1 MTSTKKAFVRV
12 IAVTMLASLAAAC
25 GGGEEKA
32 AKDDAA
38 ATASSGQQKK
48 PGDAAPAPAPVDD
61 GLANAVAVGKTA
73 AAVDL
78 RYGLSTKPAVGTPF
92 EVELAFTPRVHA
104 DSLEIEATGMPGLVI
119 ASGATAKFAPVKADE
134 RYSAKVLLQVTQ
146 TGLYYIGVTAK
157 LTTQVQT
164 DARTFSVPVVVGAMP
179 AAEKPAVAAAPGETV
194 KATPAVETT
203 TPASGKNPQP

>member
-1 MTSTKKAFVRV
+1 MTSTKTAFVRV

-25 GGGEEKA
+25 GGGDDKA

-38 ATASSGQQKK
+38 AAAASGQQKK
-48 PGDAAPAPAPVDD
+48 PGGAVPAPVDD

-179 AAEKPAVAAAPGETV
+179 AAEKPDVATAPGETV
-194 KATPAVETT
+194 KSTPAVETT

>member
-1 MTSTKKAFVRV
+1 
-12 IAVTMLASLAAAC
+12 MLASLAAAC

-134 RYSAKVLLQVTQ
+134 RLLGEGAVAGDADGPVLHRRDCEAHDAGADRCAHVFSA
-146 TGLYYIGVTAK
+146 GRRGC
-157 LTTQVQT
+157 
-164 DARTFSVPVVVGAMP
+164 DP

>member
-1 MTSTKKAFVRV
+1 MSSTKTALVRV
-12 IAVTMLASLAAAC
+12 IAVTVLASLAAAC

-32 AKDDAA
+32 VKDDAA
-38 ATASSGQQKK
+38 TAAVSKQQKK
-48 PGDAAPAPAPVDD
+48 PSDAAPAAAAVDD

-78 RYGLSTKPAVGTPF
+78 RYGLNAKPAVGTPF

-104 DSLEIEATGMPGLVI
+104 DSLDIEASGMPGLVI

-134 RYSAKVLLQVTQ
+134 RYSAKLLVQVTQ

-157 LTTQVQT
+157 LTSQVQT
-164 DARTFSVPVVVGAMP
+164 DARTFSVPVVVGALP
-179 AAEKPAVAAAPGETV
+179 AAQKPEAAAAPGETV
-194 KATPAVETT
+194 KSTPAVETT
-203 TPASGKNPQP
+203 TRPSGKNPQP